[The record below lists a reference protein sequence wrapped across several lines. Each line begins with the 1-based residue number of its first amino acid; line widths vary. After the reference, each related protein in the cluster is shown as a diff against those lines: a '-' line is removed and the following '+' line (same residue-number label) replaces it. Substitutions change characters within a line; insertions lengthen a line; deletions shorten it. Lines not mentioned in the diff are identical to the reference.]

1 SVQALG
7 ARIGSALSARN
18 ATNTS
23 WTDVGA
29 AGSGTGRRCTI
40 RATSRSPA
48 AGRAVGARH
57 GTALGGTRAGD
68 AVARRALV
76 NLRRILQDLAF
87 PHLAA
92 LPTLELP
99 DKVREQTHGNVGIHE
114 RDAELLREDEQVDGV
129 VVPDA
134 HLHVL
139 RVEVEEEQAPKGLL
153 DDLQGAPP
161 AAHAV
166 PRSQRMVGRR

>member
-1 SVQALG
+1 AQS
-7 ARIGSALSARN
+7 SN
-18 ATNTS
+18 

-29 AGSGTGRRCTI
+29 AGSGTVRRCTI
-40 RATSRSPA
+40 RATSLSTA

-57 GTALGGTRAGD
+57 GTALGGTRAGG

-76 NLRRILQDLAF
+76 NLRRFLQDFAL
-87 PHLAA
+87 PHLPA
-92 LPTLELP
+92 LPSLELP
-99 DKVREQTHGNVGIHE
+99 DEVREQTHGNVGIHE
-114 RDAELLREDEQVDGV
+114 RDPELLREDEQVNGV

-139 RVEVEEEQAPKGLL
+139 RVEVEEEEAPKDLL

-166 PRSQRMVGRR
+166 PRSRRIVGRR